1 MAEHVLVP
9 IDGSEQAR
17 KAFEWT
23 LDEYDDGRIT
33 VFNVIDLSD
42 PEYFEKAVETAGED
56 VGEER
61 YEGVISETKNFLER
75 FVNEAEDAGL
85 DASSD
90 YVRGDSASRGI
101 VEYAEDNDVDHIV
114 IGSHGRSGVSRIL
127 LGSVAEKVTRRS
139 PVPVT
144 VVR

>member
-23 LDEYDDGRIT
+23 LDEYDGGRIT

-56 VGEER
+56 VGENR
-61 YEGVISETKNFLER
+61 YEGVISETKNSLNR
-75 FVNEAEDAGL
+75 FVDEAEQAGF

-101 VEYAEDNDVDHIV
+101 VEYAQDNDVDHIV

-127 LGSVAEKVTRRS
+127 LGSIAEKVTRRS